1 MDCPRPDV
9 AKILDQLQP
18 VLERIF
24 AGYGISVQEAETIVE
39 ESCRVLAGKT
49 LRRQDP
55 LVWLLHTIIDRCER
69 LREERG
75 FEDPPS

>member
-1 MDCPRPDV
+1 MDWPRPDV
-9 AKILDQLQP
+9 AELLDQLQP

-24 AGYGISVQEAETIVE
+24 AGYGISVQEAETMVE

-69 LREERG
+69 WREEEG
-75 FEDPPS
+75 VEDPPS